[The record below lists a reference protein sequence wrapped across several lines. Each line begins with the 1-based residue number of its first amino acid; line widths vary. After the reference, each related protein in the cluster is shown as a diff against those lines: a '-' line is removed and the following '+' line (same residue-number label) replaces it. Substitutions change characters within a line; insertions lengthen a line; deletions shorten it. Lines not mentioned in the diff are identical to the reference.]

1 MKSGSQDV
9 TSGVEAFYRCGHD
22 NDHGPVMQAVAV
34 ISDSSSVSA
43 GCLMFD
49 LDVIK
54 VRETIMD
61 TRVARASSTLARLAG
76 VLLVIVC
83 MGFFAPQRAQAEALN
98 LVTCT
103 GTHTTNWSPGLTNTS
118 QTIVVST
125 TSNWSPCVSLS
136 FPLVTSASSSES
148 FQSTFSC
155 QSLLLPTSSRTWV
168 ISWSDGVTSTYTF
181 NATINNIGTLNT
193 TIVGVGAIVDG
204 RYKGANAT
212 STFLLGNLQSTL
224 NDSCDTA
231 TGVTSVS
238 GLSTLVITP

>member
-1 MKSGSQDV
+1 
-9 TSGVEAFYRCGHD
+9 
-22 NDHGPVMQAVAV
+22 
-34 ISDSSSVSA
+34 
-43 GCLMFD
+43 
-49 LDVIK
+49 
-54 VRETIMD
+54 MD
-61 TRVARASSTLARLAG
+61 THVARASSTLAKLAC
-76 VLLVIVC
+76 VLLVIIC
-83 MGFFAPQRAQAEALN
+83 MGLLFAPWRAQAEAVN

-125 TSNWSPCVSLS
+125 TSSWNPCVSLS

-155 QSLLLPTSSRTWV
+155 ESLLLPTSSRTWV
-168 ISWSDGVTSTYTF
+168 ISWSDGVTSTYKF

-204 RYKGANAT
+204 RYKGTNAT

-224 NDSCDTA
+224 NNSCDTA
-231 TGVTSVS
+231 TGVTRVS
-238 GLSTLVITP
+238 GLSTLLITP

>member
-1 MKSGSQDV
+1 MQTV
-9 TSGVEAFYRCGHD
+9 TVNSA
-22 NDHGPVMQAVAV
+22 
-34 ISDSSSVSA
+34 SSPKSA
-43 GCLMFD
+43 GCLMCD
-49 LDVIK
+49 LDVMK

-61 TRVARASSTLARLAG
+61 THVARASSTLARLAG
-76 VLLVIVC
+76 VLLVIGC
-83 MGFFAPQRAQAEALN
+83 MGFFAPERAQAEALN

-118 QTIVVST
+118 QTIGVST
-125 TSNWSPCVSLS
+125 TSNWSSCISLS

-168 ISWSDGVTSTYTF
+168 ITWSDGVTSTYRF

-193 TIVGVGAIVDG
+193 TIVGVGKIVEG
-204 RYKGANAT
+204 RYQDANAT
-212 STFLLGNLQSTL
+212 STFLLGNLQATL